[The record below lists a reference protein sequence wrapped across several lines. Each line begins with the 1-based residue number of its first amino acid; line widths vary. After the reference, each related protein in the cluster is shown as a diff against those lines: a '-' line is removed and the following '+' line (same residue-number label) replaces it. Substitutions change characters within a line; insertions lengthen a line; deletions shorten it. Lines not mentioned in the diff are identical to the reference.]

1 MVGASYGFFSDL
13 RVANSA
19 RTRSI
24 KGMAIHCVLQ
34 LSTVDCSCIGR
45 QPPALAQATEVR
57 AAVRLRTRASLL
69 DVSADVITLLLPHWS
84 LATCQAAACTCSALH
99 VAFHDALEAAAVLLP
114 RLRTVCHKVNTARV
128 PMDPMCNQHASA
140 VQRCI
145 VDATGPVLR
154 PKVRFGHG
162 GTAVAGFDWAL
173 YCRAEPG
180 LETGGGAW
188 LDGPVTVD
196 GLEEALHAK
205 LALGDGADGASFLL
219 PPARIV
225 LDWPPSI

>member
-1 MVGASYGFFSDL
+1 
-13 RVANSA
+13 
-19 RTRSI
+19 
-24 KGMAIHCVLQ
+24 MAIHCVLQ
-34 LSTVDCSCIGR
+34 LSTFNCSCISR
-45 QPPALAQATEVR
+45 QPSAQAQANAVR
-57 AAVRLRTRASLL
+57 VSAVIRLRTRASLL
-69 DVSADVITLLLPHWS
+69 DLSADVITLLLPHWS
-84 LATCQAAACTCSALH
+84 LVTCQAAAYTCSALH
-99 VAFHDALEAAAVLLP
+99 AAFRDALDAAAALLP

-128 PMDPMCNQHASA
+128 PMDPMRNQHGSA

-145 VDATGPVLR
+145 VDAIGPALR

-205 LALGDGADGASFLL
+205 LALGDDADEASLLL
-219 PPARIV
+219 PPAGIV
-225 LDWPPSI
+225 LDWPRSI

>member
-1 MVGASYGFFSDL
+1 M
-13 RVANSA
+13 
-19 RTRSI
+19 T
-24 KGMAIHCVLQ
+24 IHCVLQ

-45 QPPALAQATEVR
+45 QPPVPAQAT
-57 AAVRLRTRASLL
+57 AVRVSAVVWLRTRASLL
-69 DVSADVITLLLPHWS
+69 DLSADVITLLLPHWS
-84 LATCQAAACTCSALH
+84 LAPCHAAACTCSALH
-99 VAFHDALEAAAVLLP
+99 AAFRDALDAATALLP

-128 PMDPMCNQHASA
+128 PMDPMRNQHGSA

-145 VDATGPVLR
+145 VDAIGPALR

-205 LALGDGADGASFLL
+205 LALGDDADEASLLL
-219 PPARIV
+219 PPAGIV
-225 LDWPPSI
+225 LDWPPSM

>member
-1 MVGASYGFFSDL
+1 
-13 RVANSA
+13 
-19 RTRSI
+19 
-24 KGMAIHCVLQ
+24 MATHCVLK

-45 QPPALAQATEVR
+45 QPPAQAP
-57 AAVRLRTRASLL
+57 AVRVSAVVRPRMPASLL
-69 DVSADVITLLLPHWS
+69 DISADVITLLLPHWS

-99 VAFHDALEAAAVLLP
+99 AAFSDALDAAAALLP
-114 RLRTVCHKVNTARV
+114 PLHTVCHKVNTARV
-128 PMDPMCNQHASA
+128 PMDPLRNQHGSA

-145 VDATGPVLR
+145 VDAIGPVLR

-188 LDGPVTVD
+188 PDGPVTAD
-196 GLEEALHAK
+196 GLEEELHAK
-205 LALGDGADGASFLL
+205 LALGDGADEASFLL
-219 PPARIV
+219 PPAAIV
-225 LDWPPSI
+225 LDWPRSM